1 MLTLQEKLQYL
12 ETETKLN
19 SEKNFE
25 PNNLFSFL
33 KRDLV
38 QFLSKLAKSSDDKL
52 ALIPLLNSTDY
63 QTMKCRNDVEL
74 AEGGEIIEH

>member
-1 MLTLQEKLQYL
+1 M
-12 ETETKLN
+12 
-19 SEKNFE
+19 
-25 PNNLFSFL
+25 
-33 KRDLV
+33 

-74 AEGGEIIEH
+74 AESGEIIEH